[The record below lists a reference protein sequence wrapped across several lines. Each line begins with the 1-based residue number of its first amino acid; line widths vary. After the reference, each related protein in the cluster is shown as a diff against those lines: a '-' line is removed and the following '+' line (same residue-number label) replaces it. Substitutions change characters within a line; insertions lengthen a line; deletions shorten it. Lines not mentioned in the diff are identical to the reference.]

1 MAALKCW
8 LQEMLATEIGLA
20 SPRRRRRAAAAL
32 AEPERVVPRRADRD
46 TARRRRAAHQGSGSG
61 RFKCGDQRI
70 SLLGKHGDSSGRFE
84 LSL

>member
-1 MAALKCW
+1 MTGIFGFFQRNHTLKR
-8 LQEMLATEIGLA
+8 L
-20 SPRRRRRAAAAL
+20 
-32 AEPERVVPRRADRD
+32 V
-46 TARRRRAAHQGSGSG
+46 QGSGSG